1 MTEINPLGK
10 NPQNKPAV
18 SKECAVKPKLNESL
32 FLKLDKNKDG
42 KISNQE
48 LYECGFRGNDLLA
61 MSEVLFFAERD
72 VNKWF
77 MKDKNHNGVTDSA
90 EEKMWDIHN
99 TDGSHKIG
107 DLKPEEFAKKYN
119 LEIQI
124 FNDDDFTSWCKSWM
138 EDESPMRGLK
148 AIAKE
153 RYGKEL
159 TDDEVQLLY
168 EAMKNQANRW
178 LFKTPALYNRLN
190 TSAYTRL
197 VTGNSAYSC
206 CGGDIAKPPM
216 GAQPKLDENGELME
230 ADSCEIIFTDLETEG
245 ASNSAHQTKNRLAW
259 AAFKTIPEKEAAKLT
274 AEEYAKYQSDWNNLR
289 AMKASD
295 FRDLLK
301 PENKDKLEKF
311 EENSNMTVRQIV
323 DWIDIVESATG
334 KDFDNNDWEIDPEM
348 FHNDIMQKV
357 NGTYGDDKILEGKTR
372 SDVPL
377 EKQELLKYLEE
388 HGLLLEQFRE

>member
-32 FLKLDKNKDG
+32 FLKLAKNKDG

-48 LYECGFRGNDLLA
+48 LYECGCRGNDLLA

-107 DLKPEEFAKKYN
+107 DLKPEEFAK
-119 LEIQI
+119 
-124 FNDDDFTSWCKSWM
+124 
-138 EDESPMRGLK
+138 
-148 AIAKE
+148 
-153 RYGKEL
+153 
-159 TDDEVQLLY
+159 
-168 EAMKNQANRW
+168 
-178 LFKTPALYNRLN
+178 
-190 TSAYTRL
+190 
-197 VTGNSAYSC
+197 
-206 CGGDIAKPPM
+206 
-216 GAQPKLDENGELME
+216 
-230 ADSCEIIFTDLETEG
+230 
-245 ASNSAHQTKNRLAW
+245 
-259 AAFKTIPEKEAAKLT
+259 
-274 AEEYAKYQSDWNNLR
+274 YQSDWNNLR

-323 DWIDIVESATG
+323 DWIDIIESATG
-334 KDFDNNDWEIDPEM
+334 KDFDNNDWKIDSEM

>member
-42 KISNQE
+42 KISDQE
-48 LYECGFRGNDLLA
+48 LCECGYRGNDLLA
-61 MSEVLFFAERD
+61 MSEVLFFAERN

-99 TDGSHKIG
+99 TDGTHKIG

-124 FNDDDFTSWCKSWM
+124 FNDDDFASWCKSWM

-190 TSAYTRL
+190 ISAYTRL
-197 VTGNSAYSC
+197 ATNNSAYSC

-230 ADSCEIIFTDLETEG
+230 ADSCEIIFTGLETEK

-259 AAFKTIPEKEAAKLT
+259 AAFRTIPEKEAAKLPS
-274 AEEYAKYQSDWNNLR
+274 EEYAKYQSDWNNLR

-311 EENSNMTVRQIV
+311 EENLNMTVRQIV

-334 KDFDNNDWEIDPEM
+334 KDFDNNDWKIDPEM

-372 SDVPL
+372 SDVPS

-388 HGLLLEQFRE
+388 HGLLFEQFRE